1 MDTSVALKI
10 ELSADLYKALR
21 RVAADQDK
29 SEAELATEAIQT
41 FLQQPHAVDPLLGLF
56 ADDPDLID
64 TVATDAM
71 LSREKTPWRVINNG
85 QQTADRS
92 LLDTDILSEVLKARD
107 SNVVTWVTTYKQQF
121 ERLTSSSIT
130 VMEVVKGI
138 HKGGQPASLQ
148 RFLTALHSSEILVFD
163 AAAAEIAGRIYGD
176 LERAGQ
182 PIGRVDVMIA
192 AIALTHNLTLVTG
205 NLRHYERIR
214 EAGYAE
220 LALGNW
226 RKAT

>member
-1 MDTSVALKI
+1 MD
-10 ELSADLYKALR
+10 
-21 RVAADQDK
+21 Q
-29 SEAELATEAIQT
+29 
-41 FLQQPHAVDPLLGLF
+41 
-56 ADDPDLID
+56 
-64 TVATDAM
+64 
-71 LSREKTPWRVINNG
+71 
-85 QQTADRS
+85 S

-107 SNVVTWVTTYKQQF
+107 SNVVTWATTYKQQF
-121 ERLTSSSIT
+121 ERLTISSIT

-138 HKGGQPASLQ
+138 HKAGQPASLQ

-163 AAAAEIAGRIYGD
+163 VAAAEIAGRIYGD

-182 PIGRVDVMIA
+182 PIGRADVMIA

-214 EAGYAE
+214 EVGYSE

-226 RKAT
+226 REAT